1 MSKTSTIINHLTG
14 MDSDTIAVVG
24 TTGQVQLIKHET
36 DMEDINEFYDTVAA
50 AQAIS
55 NNWDTE

>member
-1 MSKTSTIINHLTG
+1 

-36 DMEDINEFYDTVAA
+36 DMEDINEFYDQNQLEL